1 MKTLRPSR
9 TDEITIIK
17 HLQAFESPQNPSPTG
32 TICHYLNRGALLF
45 TRYLGV
51 PVLSYSRLSQHLI
64 SIVRQVLEGVAF
76 MHSKR
81 VAHMDLKSSH
91 VIIDK
96 DAKVWIVDYDLSEII
111 DGAEQVVSGF
121 RGTRGWT
128 APEVGRRPYNPFL
141 ADVWATGKVIQGI
154 CADYVNHQDYAFL
167 KTLSTKLMKRNPKM
181 RASLQDMLRQI
192 SENIPGK

>member
-17 HLQAFESPQNPSPTG
+17 HLQSFESPQNHSPTG

-51 PVLSYSRLSQHLI
+51 PVLSYRRLSQHLI

-128 APEVGRRPYNPFL
+128 APEVGRRPYDPFL
-141 ADVWATGKVIQGI
+141 ADVWATGKVIQQL
-154 CADYVNHQDYAFL
+154 CDECVDHQDYGFL
-167 KTLSTKLMKRNPKM
+167 KTISAKLMKRNPKKVQVY
-181 RASLQDMLRQI
+181 RTCSSKSRR
-192 SENIPGK
+192 NVR